1 MMTKASIARIVVP
14 CLALVAAGGV
24 VLAFGITHLRRERP
38 VEASAVTAAPAIS
51 PRASGIQDQDLIAL
65 ATSLAETKIGAAA
78 LVVPPSSPGTGDGLM
93 LTFDI
98 ARIEPSGDAVIAGRA
113 APGASVELL
122 RDGELH
128 DRVVA
133 DQSGQFVMVPPR
145 LAPGDHV
152 LTLRSRQPDGEQ
164 ATSKQSVVVATL
176 QPNLEVRSV
185 VAVMR
190 PDKANVVLSNLV
202 APTSIGSPVVE
213 EMVEVAKQQDIAGSG
228 EPHAAAVTAVSE
240 GGSPSVVAVPKITST
255 VVSRGD
261 SLWRISR
268 ASYGTGR
275 RYAVIFGANREQIR
289 NPNRIYPGQIFV
301 LPERAR

>member
-1 MMTKASIARIVVP
+1 
-14 CLALVAAGGV
+14 

-65 ATSLAETKIGAAA
+65 ATSLAETRIGAAA

-145 LAPGDHV
+145 LPPGDHK
-152 LTLRSRQPDGEQ
+152 LTLRSRQLDGEQ
-164 ATSKQSVVVATL
+164 ATSKQSVVVRL
-176 QPNLEVRSV
+176 QPNLKVRPV

-190 PDKANVVLSNLV
+190 PDKANVVLSKLV